1 MLKMSVGRNGRYG
14 SKKGELD
21 VGCVEGNVVVGDMKS
36 LGISLGTNDT
46 LSLGTIDGTNDTLSL
61 GTIDGT
67 NDELGTMV
75 ELGVDESASTST
87 ATGDGA
93 RDIMGST
100 SLRALLLSAAVELLL
115 RLSEMTIDNPTT
127 APTTRMTKTINPM
140 GSRTTMIMVNFS
152 APMNEI
158 VVIQLINNN
167 MFF

>member
-14 SKKGELD
+14 SKKGESD
-21 VGCVEGNVVVGDMKS
+21 VGCVEGNVETNCIGGDAIGVGEMKS
-36 LGISLGTNDT
+36 LGITLGTNDT

-100 SLRALLLSAAVELLL
+100 SLRALLLPAAVELLL

-140 GSRTTMIMVNFS
+140 GSRTTMIMIISVF
-152 APMNEI
+152 
-158 VVIQLINNN
+158 L
-167 MFF
+167 